1 MSLLSILRI
10 YFLTG
15 TGVFITFLLIFEIE
29 IQAVVTFLINVSSVM
44 RSRKNSQENIF
55 HGIFSIKLQ
64 NLGLWKNTLMPNVL
78 INDLA
83 TTPYSVTAGLILE
96 RTCVRT
102 EGCNFIEKEALVQVF
117 SCEFCE
123 ISKSTFF
130 HRTPLDDCFWLLLFW
145 ISVCIFKEFRKTG
158 KITCNYVHSSILFLW
173 INHTS
178 FVSKWAE
185 YCYGWSIFLNISIFL
200 KNQSDL

>member
-1 MSLLSILRI
+1 MGCYHHLLYLLLPLVSSTWGPGVYKIPIQSLQWKQRSVVHGLFMSLLSILRI

-96 RTCVRT
+96 
-102 EGCNFIEKEALVQVF
+102 N
-117 SCEFCE
+117 
-123 ISKSTFF
+123 
-130 HRTPLDDCFWLLLFW
+130 
-145 ISVCIFKEFRKTG
+145 
-158 KITCNYVHSSILFLW
+158 
-173 INHTS
+173 
-178 FVSKWAE
+178 
-185 YCYGWSIFLNISIFL
+185 
-200 KNQSDL
+200 KNMRADWGL